1 MSEKVIELHNVT
13 KNYGDFTLDDV
24 SFDINKGG
32 ICGFVG
38 QNGAGKTTTIKL
50 ILDVINKDSGEIKV
64 FGEDIRTDSKAI
76 KDKIGVVFD
85 EMGFHDFM
93 TPKQINKMFKNI
105 YYNWNEDD
113 FFGYLKRFSLPANKK
128 CGDYSRGMRMKLQ
141 IAVAMS
147 HGAELLI
154 MDEPTSGLD
163 PIVRSEILQI
173 FQEFVME
180 ENHTILFSSHIT
192 SDLERIADEVIFING
207 GKILLTGNKDELLE
221 NYGIVKCN
229 KNQLEMIDKDDLVSV
244 RSSSFCEEVMVKNK
258 KNFKAKYKDLV
269 MDDASLEDILVFS
282 VIKYR

>member
-1 MSEKVIELHNVT
+1 MSENNKVIELHNVS
-13 KNYGDFTLDDV
+13 KKYDDFLLDNI
-24 SFDINKGG
+24 SFSIERGG

-50 ILDVINKDSGEIKV
+50 LLDMINKDSGEIRV
-64 FGEDIRTDSKAI
+64 FGDDIHTNGKVL

-105 YYNWNEDD
+105 YHNWNEDE
-113 FFGYLKRFSLPANKK
+113 FLGYLKRFSLPANKK

-147 HGAELLI
+147 HNAELLI

-173 FQEFVME
+173 FQEFVIE

-207 GKILLTGNKDELLE
+207 GKIILTGNKDELLE

-229 KNQLEMIDKDDLVSV
+229 KSQLDMIDKQDIVSV

-258 KNFKAKYKDLV
+258 KSFISKYKDFV
-269 MDDASLEDILVFS
+269 MDNATLEDILVFS
-282 VIKYR
+282 VIK

>member
-1 MSEKVIELHNVT
+1 MSENNKVIELHNVS
-13 KNYGDFTLDDV
+13 KKYDDFFLDNV
-24 SFDINKGG
+24 SFDIERGG

-50 ILDVINKDSGEIKV
+50 LMDMINKGSGEIRV
-64 FGEDIRTDSKAI
+64 FGDDIHTNCKVL

-105 YYNWNEDD
+105 YHNWNEDE
-113 FFGYLKRFSLPANKK
+113 FLGYLKRFSLPANKK

-147 HGAELLI
+147 HNAELLI

-207 GKILLTGNKDELLE
+207 GKIILTGNKDELLE

-229 KNQLEMIDKDDLVSV
+229 KSQLDMIDKQDIVSV

-258 KNFKAKYKDLV
+258 KSFMSKNKNFV
-269 MDDASLEDILVFS
+269 MDNATLEDILVFS
-282 VIKYR
+282 VIK